1 MGQFSGGVAKLSP
14 GIDSSLLEI
23 ARAGLGFGPPGQFP
37 WSEPGP
43 VIFQAFWVMGFSDC
57 SGFLGYMGFW
67 GFLGLEGC
75 NFAVILLS
83 CAWANSWD
91 NKNSKND

>member
-1 MGQFSGGVAKLSP
+1 MFY
-14 GIDSSLLEI
+14 LEI

-43 VIFQAFWVMGFSDC
+43 VIFQAFWVMGFSGC

-67 GFLGLEGC
+67 GFLGLESC
-75 NFAVILLS
+75 EFAVILLS
-83 CAWANSWD
+83 VCMGKWLGEQKQQKLVTIED
-91 NKNSKND
+91 FKKNY